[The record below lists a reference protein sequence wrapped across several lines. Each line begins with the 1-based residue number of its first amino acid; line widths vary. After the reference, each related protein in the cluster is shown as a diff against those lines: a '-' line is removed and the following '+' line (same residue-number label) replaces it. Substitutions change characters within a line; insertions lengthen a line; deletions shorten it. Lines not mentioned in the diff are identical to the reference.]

1 MRVTISF
8 QEIMFCNVFCYSL
21 LHFIINVSNMILLYL
36 LKNTVLYFSGIA
48 IDKYIGNEVSTY
60 NLLILLNN
68 YKPLSSVIAHV
79 KLLFVFA

>member
-1 MRVTISF
+1 
-8 QEIMFCNVFCYSL
+8 
-21 LHFIINVSNMILLYL
+21 MILLYL